1 MFRRE
6 RQKSNE
12 IKYSPNIISV
22 GIVIIPTLSVGAAK
36 PIDKPIV
43 CIRKLNP
50 CPMTRV
56 YPAIEN
62 HHFGKQSET
71 KMVIF
76 ITKIQYMK
84 YYCILWD
91 YANEDGQL
99 NKSLKK
105 MV

>member
-1 MFRRE
+1 
-6 RQKSNE
+6 
-12 IKYSPNIISV
+12 
-22 GIVIIPTLSVGAAK
+22 
-36 PIDKPIV
+36 
-43 CIRKLNP
+43 
-50 CPMTRV
+50 MTRV